1 MRIDKRTWTNADGSP
16 GRAYVVDL
24 GIAPGT
30 KKRRRRQFRT
40 LKEARTWMQERPA
53 EEATPSATGTV
64 LAAANAWIDQ
74 VKADG
79 RARATWRKYEEHR
92 DKHIAPVP
100 VGRFDGDESPRP
112 LGEWLLSDVKSP
124 VVLRFKNTLQKRGL
138 SAQMVQKVMSSLR
151 MLLRHADVAGLE
163 PGTTGDTVRAKRG
176 ERHRRPVEIP
186 TPAEVR
192 ALLRLVNGA
201 GEQASNVV
209 SLGQALI
216 NLLPAT
222 GVRPEEARALPESHL
237 HVYERPYYLD
247 VAWAADERNVIG
259 SPKSKAGYRRLP
271 LSDDVAR
278 ILRAWLKVK
287 PKSNHPK
294 VGALVFPTSGGH
306 VYGVANLYHRV
317 WRPLMKRAGLIMYTG
332 DPDPNTGERP
342 FRPKFTMYALR
353 HFYASALIAQGIRD
367 KALQKK
373 MGHAS
378 VQLTYDIYG
387 HLWEDAE
394 SERAI
399 AAGVGR
405 FLAG

>member
-1 MRIDKRTWTNADGSP
+1 MRIKKRTWTNRDGTP

-24 GIAPGT
+24 GIVPGT
-30 KKRRRRQFRT
+30 KKRRRRQFKT
-40 LKEARTWMQERPA
+40 LKEARQWIQQRPA
-53 EEATPSATGTV
+53 EELARAAAGTV

-79 RARATWRKYEEHR
+79 RARSTWRKYEEHR

-100 VGRFDGDESPRP
+100 VGRHDGDEDPRP
-112 LGEWLLSDVKSP
+112 FGEWSLPDVKSP

-138 SAQMVQKVMSSLR
+138 SADMVQRVMGSVR
-151 MLLRHADVAGLE
+151 MMLRHADVAGMQ

-176 ERHRRPVEIP
+176 ERHRRPIDIP

-192 ALLRLVNGA
+192 ALLRLINGRD
-201 GEQASNVV
+201 EPTASFVT
-209 SLGQALI
+209 LGQALI
-216 NLLPAT
+216 NLLAAT
-222 GVRPEEARALPESHL
+222 GLRPEEARALPESHL
-237 HVYERPYYLD
+237 QVEERPYFVD

-259 SPKSKAGYRRLP
+259 PPKSKAGYRRLP

-278 ILRAWLKVK
+278 ILRAWLKAK
-287 PKSNHPK
+287 PKSNNAK
-294 VGALVFPTSGGH
+294 VGPLVFPTSGGH
-306 VYGVANLYHRV
+306 VYGVSNLYHRV
-317 WRPLMKRAGLIMYTG
+317 WRPLMRRAGLVIETG
-332 DPDPNTGERP
+332 DVDSVTGDAP

-353 HFYASALIAQGIRD
+353 HFYASMLIAQGVRD
-367 KALQKK
+367 KALQRK